1 MDRERTLY
9 VDSID
14 GTRIECQT
22 FLPNT
27 VGTPSASS
35 SKTHLEE
42 DVFILIHAH
51 PKLGGVREM
60 MTPLARSLASR
71 GYACV
76 TLSLRGTGGSLGS
89 SSWRGCELEGE
100 DVCACVDA
108 FVGQDKSKRRAHL
121 VGYSYGSTIC
131 AYALGKRDSIA
142 SYIALGYPR
151 GSYACGL
158 SGIGAKWLMRDHF
171 EALAASAKP
180 MLFVHPSEDNFTT
193 VKTMEELVVRGD
205 KLRAAVVKELKVI
218 EGCDHFELVGVP
230 EYVSA
235 TTRYIVDFVAR
246 NGSERNV
253 GSST

>member
-22 FLPNT
+22 FLPSADA
-27 VGTPSASS
+27 PSAS
-35 SKTHLEE
+35 TTQRE
-42 DVFILIHAH
+42 DVFILVHAH

-60 MTPLARSLASR
+60 MTPLARALASR
-71 GYACV
+71 GCACV

-89 SSWRGCELEGE
+89 SSWRGCEMEGE

-108 FVGQDKSKRRAHL
+108 LVGETKSKKRAHL

-131 AYALGKRDSIA
+131 AYALEKRDAIA

-171 EALAASAKP
+171 EALASSAKP
-180 MLFVHPSEDNFTT
+180 MLFVHPGEDNFTT

-218 EGCDHFELVGVP
+218 EGCDHFELVGVR

-235 TTRYIVDFVAR
+235 TTRHILDFV
-246 NGSERNV
+246 ERV
-253 GSST
+253 ASKSYQ